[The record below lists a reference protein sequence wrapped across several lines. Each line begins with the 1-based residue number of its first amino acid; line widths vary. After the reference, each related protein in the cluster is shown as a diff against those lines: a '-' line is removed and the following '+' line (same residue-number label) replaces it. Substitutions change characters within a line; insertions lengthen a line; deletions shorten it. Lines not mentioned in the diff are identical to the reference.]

1 MRTEKLSVNKVCMV
15 VCAALFLLSV
25 AMSCT
30 IYYLTRNV
38 LALCCGLL
46 YAVFVA
52 GCMAAFLAFVRRKLT
67 LFSDALCKLLD
78 DMMSADQAPP
88 QYTEEENLFYKIH
101 HRLSRLYEVLRESK
115 SSIAKERADLQELI
129 SDISHQVKTPIANLK
144 MLDATL
150 LEQNVSPE
158 KQKEFLLAMDSQLD
172 KLDFLMQAMIKTS
185 RLEAG
190 VIALEPKP
198 QAIYDTLAAALG
210 GILLNAEQKK
220 IAVTVDCPETV
231 TAAHDRKWTTE
242 ALFNILDNAVKY
254 TPEGGKIHVAVV
266 CWEMYVKIDI
276 SDTGIGIP
284 EQHQGTIFKRFYRED
299 RVHDAP
305 GIGIGLYLSRE
316 IITRQGGFIRVA
328 SEVALALLFR
338 CSCPILEMSR
348 IVTFQ
353 GVLRENSRTAV
364 TFLRG
369 FPFTMEPSKRKVV
382 ELMPILQTT
391 DLKKYYGDE
400 PNITKALDGVS
411 LSVEHG
417 EFVAIVGTSG
427 SGKSTLLNMIGGLD
441 VPTSGKVI
449 VDGRIYL
456 L

>member
-1 MRTEKLSVNKVCMV
+1 MKAEKLSVNRVCI
-15 VCAALFLLSV
+15 AIGAFLLLLSV
-25 AMSCT
+25 SMSLFL
-30 IYYLTRNV
+30 YFLTKNTLV
-38 LALCCGLL
+38 LCCGLL
-46 YAVFVA
+46 YAA
-52 GCMAAFLAFVRRKLT
+52 GAFGCLTLFLAFIRRKLT

-88 QYTEEENLFYKIH
+88 QYTEEENLFYKIQ

-150 LEQNVSPE
+150 LEQTVTPE
-158 KQKEFLLAMDSQLD
+158 KQREFLVAMDSQLD

-185 RLEAG
+185 QLEAG

-210 GILLNAEQKK
+210 GILLNTEQKK

-231 TAAHDRKWTTE
+231 SAAHDRKWTTE

-299 RVHDAP
+299 SVHDAP
-305 GIGIGLYLSRE
+305 GIGIGLYLTRE
-316 IITRQGGFIRVA
+316 IITRQGGFIRVT
-328 SEVALALLFR
+328 SEVGIG
-338 CSCPILEMSR
+338 S
-348 IVTFQ
+348 TFS
-353 GVLRENSRTAV
+353 V
-364 TFLRG
+364 FL
-369 FPFTMEPSKRKVV
+369 PHS
-382 ELMPILQTT
+382 
-391 DLKKYYGDE
+391 
-400 PNITKALDGVS
+400 
-411 LSVEHG
+411 
-417 EFVAIVGTSG
+417 
-427 SGKSTLLNMIGGLD
+427 
-441 VPTSGKVI
+441 
-449 VDGRIYL
+449 
-456 L
+456 

>member
-25 AMSCT
+25 AMPFT
-30 IYYLTRNV
+30 IYFLTQNV
-38 LALCCGLL
+38 LALCFGLL

-88 QYTEEENLFYKIH
+88 QYTEEENLFYKIQ

-150 LEQNVSPE
+150 LEQAVSPE

-172 KLDFLMQAMIKTS
+172 KLDFLMQALIKTS

-198 QAIYDTLAAALG
+198 QAVYDTLAAALG

-220 IAVTVDCPETV
+220 IVVTVDCPETV

-254 TPEGGKIHVAVV
+254 TPDDGKIHVAVV

-284 EQHQGTIFKRFYRED
+284 EQHQGTIFKRFYRD
-299 RVHDAP
+299 DSVHDVP
-305 GIGIGLYLSRE
+305 GIGIGLYLTRE

-328 SEVALALLFR
+328 SEVGTG
-338 CSCPILEMSR
+338 S
-348 IVTFQ
+348 TFS
-353 GVLRENSRTAV
+353 V
-364 TFLRG
+364 FL
-369 FPFTMEPSKRKVV
+369 PHS
-382 ELMPILQTT
+382 
-391 DLKKYYGDE
+391 
-400 PNITKALDGVS
+400 
-411 LSVEHG
+411 
-417 EFVAIVGTSG
+417 
-427 SGKSTLLNMIGGLD
+427 
-441 VPTSGKVI
+441 
-449 VDGRIYL
+449 
-456 L
+456 

>member
-1 MRTEKLSVNKVCMV
+1 MRTEKLSFNKVCMV
-15 VCAALFLLSV
+15 VCAALFLLSI

-30 IYYLTRNV
+30 IYFLTRNV

-46 YAVFVA
+46 YAVCVA
-52 GCMAAFLAFVRRKLT
+52 GCMVAFLAFVRRKLT

-78 DMMSADQAPP
+78 DMMSVDQAPP
-88 QYTEEENLFYKIH
+88 QYTEEENLFYKIQ

-220 IAVTVDCPETV
+220 ITVTVDCPETV

-254 TPEGGKIHVAVV
+254 TPESGKIHVAVV

-299 RVHDAP
+299 SVHDAP
-305 GIGIGLYLSRE
+305 GIGIGLYLTRE

-328 SEVALALLFR
+328 SEV
-338 CSCPILEMSR
+338 
-348 IVTFQ
+348 
-353 GVLRENSRTAV
+353 G
-364 TFLRG
+364 
-369 FPFTMEPSKRKVV
+369 
-382 ELMPILQTT
+382 
-391 DLKKYYGDE
+391 
-400 PNITKALDGVS
+400 
-411 LSVEHG
+411 
-417 EFVAIVGTSG
+417 SG
-427 SGKSTLLNMIGGLD
+427 STFSVFL
-441 VPTSGKVI
+441 PHS
-449 VDGRIYL
+449 
-456 L
+456 

>member
-15 VCAALFLLSV
+15 VCAALFLPSI

-30 IYYLTRNV
+30 IYFLTRNV

-46 YAVFVA
+46 YAVCVA
-52 GCMAAFLAFVRRKLT
+52 GCMVAFLAFVRRKLT

-78 DMMSADQAPP
+78 DMMSVDQAPP
-88 QYTEEENLFYKIH
+88 QYTEEENLFYKIQ

-220 IAVTVDCPETV
+220 ITVTVDCPETV

-254 TPEGGKIHVAVV
+254 TPESGKIHVAVV

-299 RVHDAP
+299 SVHDAP
-305 GIGIGLYLSRE
+305 GIGIGLYLTRE

-328 SEVALALLFR
+328 SEV
-338 CSCPILEMSR
+338 
-348 IVTFQ
+348 
-353 GVLRENSRTAV
+353 G
-364 TFLRG
+364 
-369 FPFTMEPSKRKVV
+369 
-382 ELMPILQTT
+382 
-391 DLKKYYGDE
+391 
-400 PNITKALDGVS
+400 
-411 LSVEHG
+411 
-417 EFVAIVGTSG
+417 SG
-427 SGKSTLLNMIGGLD
+427 STFSVFL
-441 VPTSGKVI
+441 PHS
-449 VDGRIYL
+449 
-456 L
+456 

>member
-15 VCAALFLLSV
+15 VCVALFLLSV

-30 IYYLTRNV
+30 IYFLTRNV

-144 MLDATL
+144 MLAATL
-150 LEQNVSPE
+150 LEQTVTPE
-158 KQKEFLLAMDSQLD
+158 KQREFLLAMDSQLD

-231 TAAHDRKWTTE
+231 MAAHDRKWTTE

-254 TPEGGKIHVAVV
+254 TPEGGKIHVDVV

-305 GIGIGLYLSRE
+305 GIGIGLYLTRE

-328 SEVALALLFR
+328 SEV
-338 CSCPILEMSR
+338 
-348 IVTFQ
+348 
-353 GVLRENSRTAV
+353 G
-364 TFLRG
+364 
-369 FPFTMEPSKRKVV
+369 
-382 ELMPILQTT
+382 
-391 DLKKYYGDE
+391 
-400 PNITKALDGVS
+400 
-411 LSVEHG
+411 
-417 EFVAIVGTSG
+417 SG
-427 SGKSTLLNMIGGLD
+427 STFSVFL
-441 VPTSGKVI
+441 PHS
-449 VDGRIYL
+449 
-456 L
+456 

>member
-15 VCAALFLLSV
+15 VCAALFLLSI

-30 IYYLTRNV
+30 IYFLTRNV

-46 YAVFVA
+46 YAVCVA
-52 GCMAAFLAFVRRKLT
+52 GCMVAFLAFVRRKLT

-78 DMMSADQAPP
+78 DMMSVDQAPP
-88 QYTEEENLFYKIH
+88 QYTEEENLFYKIQ

-220 IAVTVDCPETV
+220 ITVTVDCPETV

-254 TPEGGKIHVAVV
+254 TPAGGQIRVSVEG
-266 CWEMYVKIDI
+266 WEMYVKIDI
-276 SDTGIGIP
+276 ADTGIGIS

-299 RVHDAP
+299 AVHDVD
-305 GIGIGLYLSRE
+305 GIGIGLYLARE
-316 IITRQGGFIRVA
+316 IVTLQGGYIRVA
-328 SEVALALLFR
+328 SEVGKGSTFSVFLL
-338 CSCPILEMSR
+338 
-348 IVTFQ
+348 
-353 GVLRENSRTAV
+353 
-364 TFLRG
+364 
-369 FPFTMEPSKRKVV
+369 RK
-382 ELMPILQTT
+382 
-391 DLKKYYGDE
+391 
-400 PNITKALDGVS
+400 
-411 LSVEHG
+411 
-417 EFVAIVGTSG
+417 
-427 SGKSTLLNMIGGLD
+427 
-441 VPTSGKVI
+441 
-449 VDGRIYL
+449 
-456 L
+456 